1 MVQEQ
6 LTDQELREREVQA
19 DMGLDFSA
27 LARTAPW
34 RRRLLTLLYHP
45 YTELLIFGL
54 ILTSIGLLIAEISVV
69 DASHQGLLGLV
80 FGRSQGLFLWA
91 DMLITLV
98 FVSEYLLKLLVAPD
112 RVAFFRRNLLDLL
125 ALLPILRVF
134 RLGRAVRLFRLLR
147 MLRVVR
153 VGSVLEQRLERVSI
167 ESQRFRAENTVIGV
181 YLFFSLA
188 FGTVGITVFEKGVND
203 NLTSL
208 ADGLW
213 WCVVTLTTV
222 GYGDIYPVTPGG
234 KIVATIIMF
243 IGLSFYALLT
253 STISTVLIQRARS
266 NQGQEM
272 EIATLE
278 HQVVL
283 CGWNETGLT
292 LLQDL
297 LSRPGMPQVVV
308 LTDDQDVIQ
317 VSHPRVFYIFADP
330 TTARG
335 LDMARMPT
343 PAPSSRSS
351 PSSSSAP
358 RSTPSPSC
366 TTRTTCSMPT
376 TPAWMRSCWWASTP
390 ALCSPRPSAAPAAA
404 PPTARCFAPAAPP
417 MCASAPSCPRCM
429 AAPSPPAQTPSSKQ
443 RAW

>member
-1 MVQEQ
+1 M
-6 LTDQELREREVQA
+6 
-19 DMGLDFSA
+19 
-27 LARTAPW
+27 
-34 RRRLLTLLYHP
+34 
-45 YTELLIFGL
+45 
-54 ILTSIGLLIAEISVV
+54 
-69 DASHQGLLGLV
+69 
-80 FGRSQGLFLWA
+80 
-91 DMLITLV
+91 
-98 FVSEYLLKLLVAPD
+98 
-112 RVAFFRRNLLDLL
+112 
-125 ALLPILRVF
+125 
-134 RLGRAVRLFRLLR
+134 
-147 MLRVVR
+147 
-153 VGSVLEQRLERVSI
+153 
-167 ESQRFRAENTVIGV
+167 IGV

-222 GYGDIYPVTPGG
+222 GYGDIYQVTPGG

-335 LDMARMPT
+335 LDMARVRHADVVVVLADTTRGRT
-343 PAPSSRSS
+343 PQDADARTILTVLAVEQLRPQVHTIAELHHAHNLFHAHNASVDEVLLVGEHTGSMLAQAVRC
-351 PSSSSAP
+351 PGSSAAY
-358 RSTPSPSC
+358 RALFRTGSTSDVRERPVL
-366 TTRTTCSMPT
+366 
-376 TPAWMRSCWWASTP
+376 P
-390 ALCSPRPSAAPAAA
+390 ALHGRTLAAGADALLEAEGVVILGLRRGAGAPIQLDPDPELILQPGDILILLAPAAG
-404 PPTARCFAPAAPP
+404 
-417 MCASAPSCPRCM
+417 SALRG
-429 AAPSPPAQTPSSKQ
+429 A
-443 RAW
+443 